1 MNSRGLAR
9 RCESAGWRRDRQHG
23 SHVAYVKDGAARPII
38 IPVGKKD
45 LPKHVVSIVLKA
57 DRGRRDGR
65 QASTGMRMR
74 FPPTRRGAGGF
85 RSTAIT
91 TRDGNDGR
99 GWLLRLDSNQQ
110 PSG

>member
-45 LPKHVVSIVLKA
+45 LPKHVVSIVLKQIA
-57 DRGRRDGR
+57 DAETDAKR
-65 QASTGMRMR
+65 
-74 FPPTRRGAGGF
+74 RRG
-85 RSTAIT
+85 
-91 TRDGNDGR
+91 
-99 GWLLRLDSNQQ
+99 
-110 PSG
+110 